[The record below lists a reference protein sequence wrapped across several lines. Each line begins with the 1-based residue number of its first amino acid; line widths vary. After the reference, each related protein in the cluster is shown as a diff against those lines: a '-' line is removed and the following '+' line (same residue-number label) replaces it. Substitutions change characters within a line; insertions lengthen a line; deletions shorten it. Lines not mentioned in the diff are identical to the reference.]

1 VRTLLFIISLALPLA
16 QAVAQVFQTEDQ
28 FLSGLKPNGPLP
40 EKLLATR
47 TVVLYPPG
55 LTSKEMHIIQ
65 QSFADT
71 GIDAIGWFDMDLV
84 LAGPDA
90 ARSLA
95 LYLTRRNVVHLVF
108 VRKSVSGY
116 QFLITPF
123 NGKSSFVDPGQS
135 AWTAEHADLAE
146 LLKHVYR
153 TAANTL
159 TRQNFLINTFPE
171 ANLAINPIVG
181 RRSEFFAI
189 DLKVDQLAVPKF
201 GDEEAD
207 ARLAELF
214 SNYPFKYQL
223 TEPGLS
229 ERELRSKGFLYILRF
244 VHARGSIARQLLG
257 YDAHKGAAEF
267 TSVAFDGTEPIT
279 KNLPADEKVFKFYF
293 KHIESGNVFLGTKW
307 DADTSW
313 DQALWNHLMAFK
325 AELKLN

>member
-1 VRTLLFIISLALPLA
+1 MRTLLLIILLASA
-16 QAVAQVFQTEDQ
+16 QAQVVAQAFQTEEQ
-28 FLSGLKPNGPLP
+28 FLSSLTPNGPLP

-47 TVVLYPPG
+47 TVVLYPPA
-55 LTSKEMHIIQ
+55 LTWKEMQSIQ

-71 GIDAIGWFDMDLV
+71 GIDAIGWFDMDML
-84 LAGPDA
+84 LAGADA
-90 ARSLA
+90 SRSLA
-95 LYLTRRNVVHLVF
+95 LYLTRRNVGHLVF
-108 VRKSVSGY
+108 VQKSADGY
-116 QFLITPF
+116 RFLITPF
-123 NGKSSFVDPGQS
+123 NSKPSFVDPGQS
-135 AWTAEHADLAE
+135 AWTAEHKELAE

-153 TAANTL
+153 TAANSL
-159 TRQNFLINTFPE
+159 TRQNFLINSHPE

-201 GDEEAD
+201 GDEALD

-214 SNYPFKYQL
+214 ATYPFKYQL
-223 TEPGLS
+223 TEPGMS

-257 YDAHKGAAEF
+257 YDANKEASEF

-279 KNLPADEKVFKFYF
+279 KTLPADAKVFKFYF

-307 DADTSW
+307 DADSSW

-325 AELKLN
+325 SELKLN